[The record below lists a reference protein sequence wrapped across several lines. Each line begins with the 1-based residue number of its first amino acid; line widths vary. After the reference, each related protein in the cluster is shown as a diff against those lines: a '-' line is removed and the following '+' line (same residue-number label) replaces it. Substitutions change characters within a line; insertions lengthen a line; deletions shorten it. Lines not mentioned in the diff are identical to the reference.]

1 MKKMLVLLLTGVMA
15 FNLVACGSSSSTT
28 ETAAET
34 DEAEAAETEETEEPE
49 EAEETTSGESRL
61 DAILEAGK
69 IVVCTSPDYAPYE
82 FEDPS
87 KSGQDKYVG
96 ADMELARYIAD
107 QLGVELEISAMDFD
121 ACLAA
126 IGAGRV
132 DLGLIGMV
140 PKEER
145 LTLMDFTD
153 VYYNDGEQYVVVMK
167 DRLEEFPDMASFA
180 GKTVAAQNGTL
191 QAQLVTEQIPDAN
204 MEIISKVTDG
214 ILMLQTG
221 KVDGIAVASVVANN
235 LVANNDDLAIAP
247 EAFEYTS
254 LGVVGGVP
262 KDEPELLDKLNE
274 IIEGVIDSEIYYEW
288 IDDANALA
296 AEMQ

>member
-15 FNLVACGSSSSTT
+15 FNLVACGSSTSTT

-34 DEAEAAETEETEEPE
+34 EETEAAETEETE
-49 EAEETTSGESRL
+49 AETTESGSSRL

-153 VYYNDGEQYVVVMK
+153 VYYNDGEQYIVVLK
-167 DRLEEFPDMASFA
+167 DNMDEYPDLASFA

-191 QAQLVTEQIPDAN
+191 QAQLVSEQIPDAN
-204 MEIISKVTDG
+204 LEIISKVTDG

-221 KVDGIAVASVVANN
+221 KVDGIAVASVVAKN
-235 LVANNDDLAIAP
+235 LVANNDDLAIAS

-262 KDEPELLDKLNE
+262 KNEPELLDKLNE

-288 IDDANALA
+288 IDEANALA